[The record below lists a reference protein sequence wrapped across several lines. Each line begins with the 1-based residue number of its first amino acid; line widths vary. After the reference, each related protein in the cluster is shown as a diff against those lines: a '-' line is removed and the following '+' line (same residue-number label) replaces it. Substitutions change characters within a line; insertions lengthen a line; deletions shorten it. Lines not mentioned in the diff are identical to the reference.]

1 MTKTLILVSC
11 LFVICTLP
19 NIAVRVVPFF
29 VGDFRLGG
37 RYQNAYMSVIVLLF
51 VTPTINSCLNFFFYL
66 HMGSRF
72 RMALRE
78 LCCCWC
84 WGSKGGLCA
93 SDDGTVV
100 TMASQKY

>member
-37 RYQNAYMSVIVLLF
+37 RNQNIYMSAIVVLQ

-66 HMGSRF
+66 RMGSRF
-72 RMALRE
+72 RMTLRE
-78 LCCCWC
+78 LCSCWC
-84 WGSKGGLCA
+84 SGSKRGSGTW
-93 SDDGTVV
+93 DDGTVV
-100 TMASQKY
+100 TMTSQQ